1 MHIKK
6 LKQADKIHDNIR
18 GNLFTIKALLTILE
32 ERNKENYPENYLFS
46 IALRTE
52 KTAMRRVNKSSIL
65 LMEMCIRDR
74 YMSLVTGYTTV
85 PRNHI

>member
-6 LKQADKIHDNIR
+6 LKQADKIHDNIM
-18 GNLFTIKALLTILE
+18 GNLFTIKALLTTLE

-65 LMEMCIRDR
+65 LMEIIKQMKT
-74 YMSLVTGYTTV
+74 SFEK
-85 PRNHI
+85 N

>member
-6 LKQADKIHDNIR
+6 LKQADKIHDNIM

-46 IALRTE
+46 IA
-52 KTAMRRVNKSSIL
+52 MRRVNKSSIL
-65 LMEMCIRDR
+65 LMEIIKQMKT
-74 YMSLVTGYTTV
+74 SFEK
-85 PRNHI
+85 N

>member
-1 MHIKK
+1 M
-6 LKQADKIHDNIR
+6 

-52 KTAMRRVNKSSIL
+52 KIAIRKVNKSSIL
-65 LMEMCIRDR
+65 LMEILKQMKA
-74 YMSLVTGYTTV
+74 
-85 PRNHI
+85 NFKKK

>member
-6 LKQADKIHDNIR
+6 LKQADKIHDNIM

-32 ERNKENYPENYLFS
+32 ERNPENYLFS

-65 LMEMCIRDR
+65 LMEIIKQMKT
-74 YMSLVTGYTTV
+74 SFEK
-85 PRNHI
+85 N